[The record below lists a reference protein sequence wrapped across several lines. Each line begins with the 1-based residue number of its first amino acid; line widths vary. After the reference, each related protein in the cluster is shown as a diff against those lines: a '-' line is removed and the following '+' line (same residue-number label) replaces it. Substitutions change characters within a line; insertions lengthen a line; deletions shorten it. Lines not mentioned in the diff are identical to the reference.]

1 MNELVTFLAS
11 AIVISLSGVLAPG
24 ALTAATIASAAR
36 RRWAGTMVAV
46 GHGIVELPLIVLIVI
61 GMDELL
67 KVEGVRIGI
76 GLAGG
81 VFLLMMAW
89 GMLRTLRR
97 PASDDD
103 QAASATRHPIL
114 IGIILSASNPY
125 FLLWWATVGLA
136 LATKAVSLGVMAFVL
151 FALIHW
157 LLDLIWLTILSWVTF
172 GGGKLMGEVPQRVI
186 LGICAAAM
194 VFFGGNFLWEAGWSL
209 QSLLAG
215 S

>member
-1 MNELVTFLAS
+1 MSELLIFLGS
-11 AIVISLSGVLAPG
+11 AIVISLSGVLTPG
-24 ALTAATIASAAR
+24 ALTAATIAAGAR

-46 GHGIVELPLIVLIVI
+46 GHGMVELPLIVLIVI
-61 GMDELL
+61 GMDKLL

-89 GMLRTLRR
+89 GMFRALRR
-97 PASDDD
+97 PTSDDD
-103 QAASATRHPIL
+103 QAVSAARHPIL
-114 IGIILSASNPY
+114 IGIIVSASNPY

-136 LATKAVSLGVMAFVL
+136 LATKAVNLGVMAFVL

-157 LLDLIWLTILSWVTF
+157 SLDLIWLTILSWVTF
-172 GGGKLMGEVPQRVI
+172 GGGKLMGDAPQRVI

-194 VFFGGNFLWEAGWSL
+194 VFFGGKFLWEAGWSL
-209 QSLLAG
+209 HRLLAG

>member
-1 MNELVTFLAS
+1 VNELLTFLAS

-24 ALTAATIASAAR
+24 ALTAATIAAGAR
-36 RRWAGTMVAV
+36 RRWAGTMIAV

-61 GMDELL
+61 GMDKLL

-89 GMLRTLRR
+89 GMFRALRHPT
-97 PASDDD
+97 SDDN

-172 GGGKLMGEVPQRVI
+172 GGGKLMGNVPQRVI

-194 VFFGGNFLWEAGWSL
+194 VFFGGTFLWEAGWSL
-209 QSLLAG
+209 HSLLAG